1 MAEDKEREKPLSAVL
16 QGSLQRGYLEDL
28 RETLDLK
35 ILGEGCL
42 FFPFFKRDRWDFPG
56 GPVVKNLPCEA
67 RASEILLSWSDRE
80 S

>member
-16 QGSLQRGYLEDL
+16 QGSLQRGYWEDL
-28 RETLDLK
+28 RGTLDLK

-42 FFPFFKRDRWDFPG
+42 FFPFFKRDRWGFPG
-56 GPVVKNLPCEA
+56 GLVVKNLPCEA
-67 RASEILLSWSDRE
+67 RASVILLAWSNRE